1 MKSPAKPKSH
11 QFPTIWLKFRFPV
24 GRLTGTKVVIELCCI
39 FGITFFCWE
48 EGVFREE
55 KQPTLV
61 LQEICMSIL
70 PLSRAWCMNYQRQM
84 RIWNY
89 QIVWLNNYAIKQINL
104 YSSSEIFTSSAAFSG
119 VLSLRTMYN
128 SQERCRNNVLRVFGV
143 CMCVL
148 GNVYRGSALES
159 GQSSISDRYGTSIHF
174 RSDIGQD
181 VACRRFTSFIN
192 DHEPKSLETADPA
205 NREGRLILF

>member
-1 MKSPAKPKSH
+1 MSQTMKSPAKPKSH

-61 LQEICMSIL
+61 LQEIS
-70 PLSRAWCMNYQRQM
+70 
-84 RIWNY
+84 
-89 QIVWLNNYAIKQINL
+89 
-104 YSSSEIFTSSAAFSG
+104 FSG

-143 CMCVL
+143 C
-148 GNVYRGSALES
+148 SALES